1 MSKKLLAVFL
11 VVLLMTS
18 VFALSAC
25 KKNAKTSEPDDGTSI
40 TTSAEDSQTAETS
53 ASDEETSFSD
63 EPPSSGNQGT
73 GEDPV
78 IVTVTGIELFTAPA
92 KIEYAYGEELD
103 TTGAIITVLY
113 SNDTNEQESVTA
125 EMVTGYNAEQ
135 AGEQTL
141 TVTYGEFT
149 ATFTVTVAARIPELV
164 STALTAPAKTE
175 YAYGDALDL
184 SGAKITYT
192 YDDETTTEVA
202 VTAEMVTGYN
212 AEQAGEQTLTV
223 TYGEFTATFTV
234 TVAAR
239 IPELVSTA
247 LTAPAKTEYA
257 YGDALDLSGAKI
269 TYTYDDETT
278 TEVAVTAE
286 MVTGYS
292 SITLGEQT
300 VTVTYGEF
308 GATFTVTVS
317 VPSGTDPYAYDCY

>member
-40 TTSAEDSQTAETS
+40 TTSAENSQTAETS

-63 EPPSSGNQGT
+63 EPQSSGNQGT

-92 KIEYAYGEELD
+92 KTEYAYGEELD
-103 TTGAIITVLY
+103 TTGAAITVLY

-141 TVTYGEFT
+141 TVTYGEF
-149 ATFTVTVAARIPELV
+149 
-164 STALTAPAKTE
+164 S
-175 YAYGDALDL
+175 
-184 SGAKITYT
+184 
-192 YDDETTTEVA
+192 
-202 VTAEMVTGYN
+202 
-212 AEQAGEQTLTV
+212 
-223 TYGEFTATFTV
+223 ATFTV

-308 GATFTVTVS
+308 GATFTVTVF